1 MKKYLALLLMMAL
14 TAAPS
19 ALAEDGATPL
29 PLGVTLEMDGPA
41 LVSAIGGSAAFV
53 PYFAEDDGETGTVQ
67 LSDVSL
73 GIGDLTAASITFD
86 VQRVNSL
93 RVPRLSQ
100 ISADLEVGEDSIA
113 AFRAALEALTGVYG
127 APESDPFDASGVAL
141 YVEYGTLDA
150 SWVKEDVRISLSLQR
165 MYEDTLH
172 VSFSRRICFDAA
184 DLEA

>member
-1 MKKYLALLLMMAL
+1 M
-14 TAAPS
+14 
-19 ALAEDGATPL
+19 
-29 PLGVTLEMDGPA
+29 
-41 LVSAIGGSAAFV
+41 
-53 PYFAEDDGETGTVQ
+53 
-67 LSDVSL
+67 
-73 GIGDLTAASITFD
+73 
-86 VQRVNSL
+86 QRINSL